1 MTPLFY
7 ILMWCYC
14 FNVLSLF
21 FVMIEGNIHDKDDS
35 DLDSDEYTG
44 EIRELLSLPNT
55 SIKDVWASNFE

>member
-1 MTPLFY
+1 
-7 ILMWCYC
+7 
-14 FNVLSLF
+14 
-21 FVMIEGNIHDKDDS
+21 MIEGNIHDKDDS